1 MGIFME
7 VGKVCLQEFSSCSEG
22 LIPGMDGSYSL
33 IKSFQGKIDQSPD
46 II

>member
-1 MGIFME
+1 MIHESKDGIFME

-33 IKSFQGKIDQSPD
+33 IKSFQEKID
-46 II
+46 